1 LESPFGQEFY
11 MPRPQRFPV
20 KRVIGFD
27 KRMLDAIDEW
37 RREQT
42 AIPSMSGAIRQLLE
56 FGLKEVDWSENSSRV
71 RTLWR
76 EDGSARN

>member
-1 LESPFGQEFY
+1 

-27 KRMLDAIDEW
+27 KRMVDAIDEW

-42 AIPSMSGAIRQLLE
+42 TIPSMSGRSA
-56 FGLKEVDWSENSSRV
+56 NSSNS
-71 RTLWR
+71 
-76 EDGSARN
+76 G

>member
-1 LESPFGQEFY
+1 

-56 FGLKEVDWSENSSRV
+56 LGLGEVGWGENTSRA
-71 RTLWR
+71 RTLSR
-76 EDGSARN
+76 EDWPSRN